1 MPGLSWYWVY
11 RYKEDRTCAE
21 TNNRSGYYDG
31 QMTEK
36 CYDEIKQRY
45 GILESELVGGGRNMM
60 EVVLDTVVRE

>member
-1 MPGLSWYWVY
+1 
-11 RYKEDRTCAE
+11 
-21 TNNRSGYYDG
+21 
-31 QMTEK
+31 MTEK